1 MRIAAQSVNLYA
13 ENAQRWAERSDDAS
27 ENVQARVKT
36 RSFGL
41 NLGKLGVH
49 FTAKDLEFEP
59 SEAQVASQAFRSKS
73 YPRSQ
78 SEENDVQ
85 DVAKYLMQTQT
96 ALLEDPVIF
105 TSGNSGYK
113 LSRAIS
119 AYTQQSGSLNSCLP
133 GRVLGKV

>member
-13 ENAQRWAERSDDAS
+13 ENAQRWAVQTDAVS

-41 NLGKLGVH
+41 NLGKLGVS

-59 SEAQVASQAFRSKS
+59 SEAQVASQEFRSKS
-73 YPRSQ
+73 YPRTQ
-78 SEENDVQ
+78 SEESDVQ

-96 ALLEDPVIF
+96 ALSEDPVTY
-105 TSGNSGYK
+105 TSSNSGYK

-119 AYTQQSGSLNSCLP
+119 AYTQQSGSLNSSQP
-133 GRVLGKV
+133 GRALGKV